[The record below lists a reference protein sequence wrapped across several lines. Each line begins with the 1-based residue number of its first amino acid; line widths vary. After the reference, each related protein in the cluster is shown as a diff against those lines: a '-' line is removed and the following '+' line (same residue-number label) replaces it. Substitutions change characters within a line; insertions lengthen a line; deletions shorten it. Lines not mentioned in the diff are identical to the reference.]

1 MFEIFDRET
10 RTAVGKTYDT
20 QEEAQWQ
27 IDMNQKK
34 YSNCYAKY
42 KG

>member
-1 MFEIFDRET
+1 MFVIFNRDTRECI
-10 RTAVGKTYDT
+10 GNFDDIGL
-20 QEEAQWQ
+20 AQWQ

-34 YSNCYAKY
+34 YNNCYAKY